1 MAAAAAVLC
10 LLVLRAEA
18 DLTPEQQLALQSL
31 RPGEK
36 ATLQKAVGD
45 LAEMPLYRAALDVD
59 PEARRVTGTVY
70 ITYFAKDRPLEA
82 LYLRVTPNADDPSRV
97 KLMHATVNG
106 TPTLLEAK
114 GPTLYKVKLDPVALP
129 GTGATVELKLIANV
143 PEAPEGSDTLA
154 PDPDALNSKKADYG
168 AFIAAPEAMSLT
180 GLLPGVV
187 PLNADGTPFSGP
199 SGLGDLA
206 SYEPATYL
214 VSVEVPRTHAVK
226 SAGKALGEVPRPDG
240 RVRYSFGVA
249 AARDFPLFIT
259 KGYDVASKECDGI
272 TVESHFLAADADA
285 GKRTLDYACS
295 ALTELQKRLGPYPYT
310 HFRVVEARLTG
321 GAGGMEFPGLVS
333 VSTALYRGAADP
345 LAALGMAGAIDSLGP
360 LKGMLKGLDQ
370 VMEDTLEF
378 TVAHEVAHQWFAMM
392 VGSDPIEEPY
402 TDEPLTQHAALL
414 YLEWKHGKAAANAM
428 RDAQLKMAFQFY
440 RLSGGP
446 DGTVERPTQAFGS
459 TGEYAAV
466 IYGKAPLMF
475 DAIRMKMGDA
485 AYFKALRQY
494 ADENRWKWTHADTL
508 FAKLKGSEALRKH
521 WWRETHGD
529 QDIGAGDLAALMQ
542 GLGGGNG
549 LPGNMQGMDLDPAT
563 MKQLEEVLKQLDG
576 N

>member
-1 MAAAAAVLC
+1 MLAAAALLC
-10 LLVLRAEA
+10 ALSLGADAE
-18 DLTPEQQLALQSL
+18 LTPEQQLALTSL

-36 ATLQKAVGD
+36 ANLQKAIGP
-45 LAEMPLYRAALDVD
+45 LAEAPLYRAALEVD
-59 PEARRVTGTVY
+59 PEARTVNGTVY
-70 ITYFAKDRPLEA
+70 ITYFAKDRALDA
-82 LYLRVTPNADDPSRV
+82 LYLRVTPNADEPRV

-106 TPTLLEAK
+106 TPTLLEPK

-129 GTGATVELKLIANV
+129 GTGATVELKLQAKV
-143 PEAPEGSDTLA
+143 PEAPEGSDTLK
-154 PDPDALNSKKADYG
+154 PDTDALNSKKADYG

-180 GLLPGVV
+180 GLIPGVA
-187 PLNADGTPFSGP
+187 PLNPDGTPFSGP

-206 SYEPATYL
+206 SYEPGTYL

-226 SAGKALGEVPRPDG
+226 SAGNALGEVPRPDG
-240 RVRYSFGVA
+240 RVRYSFGLA
-249 AARDFPLFIT
+249 GARDFPLFIT
-259 KGYDVASKECDGI
+259 RGYEVSTREVDGI
-272 TVESHFLAADADA
+272 TVESHYLVADTEA

-295 ALTELQKRLGPYPYT
+295 ALAELQKRFGPYPYT

-345 LAALGMAGAIDSLGP
+345 LAALGIGNSLDALGP
-360 LKGMLKGLDQ
+360 LKHMLKGLDQ

-392 VGSDPIEEPY
+392 VGSDPIAEPY

-414 YLEWKHGKAAANAM
+414 YLEWKHGRRAADAM

-440 RLSGGP
+440 RLSGGE
-446 DGTVERPTQAFGS
+446 DGIVERPTHDFGS

-475 DAIRMKMGDA
+475 DAIRKQMGDGP
-485 AYFKALRQY
+485 YLKALRGY
-494 ADENRWKWTHADTL
+494 VDENRWKWAHASSL
-508 FAKLKGSEALRKH
+508 FKWLKGSEKLRKH
-521 WWRETHGD
+521 WWQEKHGD
-529 QDIGAGDLAALMQ
+529 QDLGAGDLAALMQ
-542 GLGGGNG
+542 GLGGSNG
-549 LPGNMQGMDLDPAT
+549 IQSLPQGMDIDPAT
-563 MKQLEEVLKQLDG
+563 MKQLEELMKQLEG